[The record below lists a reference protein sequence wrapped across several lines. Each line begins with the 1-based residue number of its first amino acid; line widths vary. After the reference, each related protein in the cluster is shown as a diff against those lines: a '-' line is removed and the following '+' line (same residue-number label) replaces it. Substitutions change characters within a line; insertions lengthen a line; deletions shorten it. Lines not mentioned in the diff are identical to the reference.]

1 MEPQPTRLKKALL
14 WLLHKVL
21 EPLLPVILPAAVV
34 WGLGAWGTARVWA
47 HQKSVPLWVFLIVL
61 IPASLGIVGLVRS
74 YSRRPNFH
82 VTSDPLNSFCSE
94 AMWGDVPAAQVRLF
108 ATFANGTKYDVVLLY
123 AYLKG
128 TKPLMHFDKPLHIP
142 PYKAIQKD
150 VLFFCTAPKRKIST
164 TYEANVIFV
173 DAGKTKLSQR
183 MTMRGLPRPVAVPST
198 AKLNLVEKS

>member
-1 MEPQPTRLKKALL
+1 MEPQPTRFKKLLL

-21 EPLLPVILPAAVV
+21 EPLLPVILPTSLVWAAS
-34 WGLGAWGTARVWA
+34 AWGTARVWA

-74 YSRRPNFH
+74 YLRRPNFH
-82 VTSDPLNSFCSE
+82 VTSDPLNSICSE
-94 AMWGDVPAAQVRLF
+94 AMWGDVPAVHVRLF

-142 PYKAIQKD
+142 PYKAIQRD

-164 TYEANVIFV
+164 IYEANVILV
-173 DAGKTKLSQR
+173 DAGETKLSQR
-183 MTMRGLPRPVAVPST
+183 MTMRGLSRPVAAPPD
-198 AKLNLVEKS
+198 AKLNPDHKS